1 MKTNMNALFAKSIA
15 IWLLIAAGEILNGNF
30 RVRFLHRR
38 YGINRAKK
46 ISFFTGITIIYTI
59 CWYTLSWVN
68 PSNLQDCFQ
77 VGLIW
82 MLLMLCVDIYFGRY
96 VFRFKWIKILEDFD
110 LRKGNLLGIGMVL
123 LFFCPTIVYLLT

>member
-1 MKTNMNALFAKSIA
+1 MKTNMSALLAKAIA
-15 IWLLIAAGEILNGNF
+15 IWILIAAGEILNGNF

-46 ISFFTGITIIYTI
+46 ISCFTGITIIYTI
-59 CWYTLSWVN
+59 CWYTLPWVN
-68 PSNLQDCFQ
+68 PSNLQDCFLI
-77 VGLIW
+77 GLIW

-96 VFRFKWIKILEDFD
+96 VFRVKWIKIVEDFD
-110 LRKGNLLGIGMVL
+110 LRKGNLLGIGMGL

>member
-1 MKTNMNALFAKSIA
+1 MDN
-15 IWLLIAAGEILNGNF
+15 LIAKAIVIWILIAVGEILNGNF

-46 ISFFTGITIIYTI
+46 ISFFTAIIIIYTI
-59 CWYTLSWVN
+59 CWFSLSWIK
-68 PSNLQDCFQ
+68 PSNLIDCFLI
-77 VGLIW
+77 GFIW

-110 LRKGNLLGIGMVL
+110 IRKGNLLGVGMGL
-123 LFFCPTIVYLLT
+123 LFLCPNIIYLLT